1 MHKKK
6 SSLTIINQYFFPTES
21 AAGVLLRELA
31 EDLSTD
37 FDVTVVCQPEAQ
49 QGEERALHAEYHIV
63 RLPAPRWISRA
74 TTPSSFVLRWIV
86 AGLFLLRS
94 SLWLIFSKK
103 QSLVLI
109 ASEPPFVDTVLGVVC
124 WMSRQPY
131 ALLIQDLYPEL
142 AEAVRLKPIC
152 FASRPL
158 KWLHT
163 RVTRAARVVVTISPD
178 QQRAL
183 ESRHAKVTQVLPNWA
198 PISSTDA
205 CELAAAPGEFPL
217 ERTRLIVHYAG
228 NLGLA
233 CDLTTLGGALEILQH
248 SGQLDS
254 FSIVIRGEGIKVHQ
268 AQDLAHRYPQVQLH
282 KRLPLNQVGLSM
294 GYCHAHFVLMP
305 KELLGCVYP
314 SKVISIMAYGRPMI
328 TCMPA
333 GSWLEHF
340 MLERQLGY
348 VSRAGDPQS
357 LAAAMLAC
365 LHDLRASPQILR
377 DMGLNGWRYAR
388 YEWTR
393 QHASARYRDLLKVA
407 IGDVN

>member
-1 MHKKK
+1 MHKK
-6 SSLTIINQYFFPTES
+6 SSLTIINQYFFPMES

-37 FDVTVVCQPEAQ
+37 FEVTVVCQPEAQ
-49 QGEERALHAEYHIV
+49 KGDESAPHAEYRIV
-63 RLPAPRWISRA
+63 RLPPPRWMSKA
-74 TTPSSFVLRWIV
+74 TTPSSLVLRWIG

-94 SLWLIFSKK
+94 ALWLIFSKK
-103 QSLVLI
+103 QSLVLL

-131 ALLIQDLYPEL
+131 GLLIQDLYPEL

-178 QQRAL
+178 HQRSL
-183 ESRHAKVTQVLPNWA
+183 ESRHAKVTHVLPNWA
-198 PISSTDA
+198 PVSST
-205 CELAAAPGEFPL
+205 EPPEPAAAPGELPP

-233 CDLTTLGGALEILQH
+233 CDLTTLGGALEILRR

-254 FSIVIRGEGIKVHQ
+254 FSIVIRGDGLKVHQ
-268 AQDLAHRYPQVQLH
+268 AKELAHRYPQVQLH
-282 KRLPLNQVGLSM
+282 KRLPLNQVGRSM
-294 GYCHAHFVLMP
+294 GQCHAHLVLMP
-305 KELLGCVYP
+305 TELLGCVYP
-314 SKVISIMAYGRPMI
+314 SKASSIMAYGRPMI
-328 TCMPA
+328 ACMPA
-333 GSWLEHF
+333 GSGLEQF
-340 MLERQLGY
+340 VLERQLGY

-365 LHDLRASPQILR
+365 LHDLRASPEILR

-388 YEWTR
+388 HEWTR
-393 QHASARYRDLLKVA
+393 QQASARYRDLLKEAV
-407 IGDVN
+407 GDVD